1 MRSLNTAMKSSPL
14 SLQLEKSLVQQR
26 RLRAAKIREKKKK
39 EDPFIPPTL
48 TQILISV
55 SCCDT
60 KVIFRS
66 VLPGLEK
73 QTNKELCDNVTSVI
87 KRCVNVLCG

>member
-1 MRSLNTAMKSSPL
+1 MKSSPL
-14 SLQLEKSLVQQR
+14 SLQLEKSFVQQR
-26 RLRAAKIREKKKK
+26 RPRAAKKEKKKGRPIQSTNI
-39 EDPFIPPTL
+39 DPDPNKRQL
-48 TQILISV
+48 LWH
-55 SCCDT
+55 

-66 VLPGLEK
+66 VLPVLEE